1 MGFNVWLSFDERVK
15 LPLRMLNIINAISH
29 EAITTNFIR
38 FYFTGMDRSTTN
50 IKRL

>member
-29 EAITTNFIR
+29 EAITLNFRR
-38 FYFTGMDRSTTN
+38 FYFMEMDTLTKY
-50 IKRL
+50 IKLL